1 MKTHTVLVTP
11 EEDPVVVCNL
21 WEQIGWQV
29 RQIVMN
35 PISMHVYVVFE
46 GDDSLHTLIDVVPA
60 PAPKTLTVSALVE
73 SPHLV
78 TTNG

>member
-29 RQIVMN
+29 RQIVLN
-35 PISMHVYVVFE
+35 PVSLMTYVVFE
-46 GDDSLHTLIDVVPA
+46 GDDSLNTLIEIEPA

-78 TTNG
+78 TRNG